1 MRCSTGWR
9 GAWGQ
14 RGVEVCAWCWL
25 GSREWANVGAGIQQL
40 LAARAVRLP
49 PRAGLQLPTEMGIQ
63 VLCAGGLHSLL
74 RVPEDFP
81 GTVLEHILKVIISR
95 VSCSP
100 LKAALQISGGP
111 QGTAQGEGCR
121 PCPSWPRCHHPCRK
135 GSQLLAWRWGG
146 PGSTMGCMVPNVF
159 ASCLSLENRLNAL
172 LLPMKTR
179 SVTATENTVIG
190 KGRELVP
197 TVVTWLWKESAGC
210 NGLSWSVGRVLAYS

>member
-100 LKAALQISGGP
+100 LKAALQKSVGVPRGQHRVRGAGP
-111 QGTAQGEGCR
+111 ARADPAATTPAGKDPSSQPDAGVALGAQ
-121 PCPSWPRCHHPCRK
+121 WA
-135 GSQLLAWRWGG
+135 AWYRM
-146 PGSTMGCMVPNVF
+146 S
-159 ASCLSLENRLNAL
+159 
-172 LLPMKTR
+172 LLP
-179 SVTATENTVIG
+179 V
-190 KGRELVP
+190 
-197 TVVTWLWKESAGC
+197 SA
-210 NGLSWSVGRVLAYS
+210 